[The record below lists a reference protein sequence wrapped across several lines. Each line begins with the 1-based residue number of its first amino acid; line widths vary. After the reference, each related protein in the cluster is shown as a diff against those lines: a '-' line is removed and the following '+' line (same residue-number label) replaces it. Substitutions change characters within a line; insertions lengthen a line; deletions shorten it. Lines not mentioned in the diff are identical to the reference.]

1 MSKKYYQE
9 FAATGVIASTV
20 FDGTGLTSPE
30 GEKRLLTALL
40 ISVSTVQGNLL
51 EAWLEREKLL
61 SIYDNVLHTD
71 LSAGATG
78 YASTNRIIRIEMN
91 HEIPI
96 GNVLKVAIKSGATAN
111 NIHGAYEYEIVA

>member
-1 MSKKYYQE
+1 MDKKYYQE

-20 FDGTGLTSPE
+20 FDSTGLTSPE
-30 GEKRLLTALL
+30 GEKRLLTAIL

-78 YASTNRIIRIEMN
+78 YASTTRIIRIEMN

-96 GNVLKVAIKSGATAN
+96 GNVLKVAIKSGAVAN